1 MRVCDVLCPQ
11 AAPTHPL
18 CKRTTYEHV
27 LFAESR
33 RSVLTRGSSPTKPL
47 SSPLQHRGATTS
59 PPGVLSPS
67 SESSGVSS
75 RKSSA
80 DNLLALDGLYPLPD
94 HRHQHQFN
102 QLNTLNV
109 APFYFRVA
117 SLNISFLQQ
126 LICTK
131 IESFFGVF
139 CTTNS
144 DVFIDT
150 YSLKLFIISSFLT
163 FLSN

>member
-1 MRVCDVLCPQ
+1 MLCPQ

-109 APFYFRVA
+109 APFYFSVA
-117 SLNISFLQQ
+117 LLNFSTAAYLHKYRK
-126 LICTK
+126 LLW
-131 IESFFGVF
+131 VF
-139 CTTNS
+139 CTINS
-144 DVFIDT
+144 DIFIDT
-150 YSLKLFIISSFLT
+150 NSLRLFIFGSFLT
-163 FLSN
+163 FL